1 MDYFT
6 YITDYL
12 APLLVLF
19 DGHPWLKGGAV
30 IVVTF
35 IFASVVSWIIFKL
48 LKIASKKTKSQIDDR
63 LVSIV
68 RIPIYYSLLITGFT
82 TGTRLMPFGEEVS
95 GYIGNGFQSF
105 GIFIWTIAI
114 IRISK
119 IIMNQLAWGKG
130 YRFRL
135 IRPQTLPLFDNLGK
149 LLIIAL
155 ALYITFEVWGIDMTA
170 WLASAGVIG
179 IAIGF
184 AAKDTLANL
193 FSGVFILAD
202 TPYKIGDY
210 IVLDGNQRGK
220 VTHIGIRSTR
230 ILTRDDVEITI
241 PNAIMGNS
249 KITNQSGGPHPKFRI
264 RLKIGVAYGS
274 DIDKVRE
281 LLVDIA
287 INEPLITQSPSPR
300 VRFRHFGASSL
311 DLELMGWI
319 EDPELRGRTL
329 DKLNTTVYK
338 RFNQENIEI
347 PYSKQDLYIK
357 ELPRS

>member
-1 MDYFT
+1 MDYVTEIVT
-6 YITDYL
+6 YL
-12 APLLVLF
+12 SPLLQLLN
-19 DGHPWLKGGAV
+19 GHPWLKGGTV
-30 IVVTF
+30 ILITF
-35 IFASVVSWIIFKL
+35 ILASVISWIIFGL
-48 LKIASKKTKSQIDDR
+48 LKIASKKTKNRLDDR
-63 LVSIV
+63 LLSIIRV
-68 RIPIYYSLLITGFT
+68 PIYYSLLMTGFMA
-82 TGTRLMPFGEEVS
+82 GIRFMPIS
-95 GYIGNGFQSF
+95 TKLSMSISNGFQIL
-105 GIFIWTIAI
+105 GILIWTIAL

-119 IIMNQLAWGKG
+119 IIMHQLAWGKNH
-130 YRFRL
+130 RFRL
-135 IRPQTLPLFDNLGK
+135 IRPQTLPLFDNLIK

-155 ALYITFEVWGIDMTA
+155 ALYITFQVWGIDMTA

-210 IVLDGNQRGK
+210 IVLEGEQRGK

-230 ILTRDDVEITI
+230 LLTRDDVEITI

-264 RLKIGVAYGS
+264 RVKIGVAYGS
-274 DIDKVRE
+274 DIDQVRE
-281 LLVDIA
+281 ILIEIA
-287 INEPLITQSPSPR
+287 KTEPLITQHPTPR
-300 VRFRHFGASSL
+300 VRFRTFGASSL

-319 EDPELRGRTL
+319 EDPELRGRTI
-329 DKLNTTVYK
+329 DKLNSSIYK

-347 PYSKQDLYIK
+347 PYAKQDIYIK
-357 ELPRS
+357 ELPK

>member
-6 YITDYL
+6 NIASYL
-12 APLLVLF
+12 TSLLQLLG
-19 DGHPWLKGGAV
+19 DQPWLKGG
-30 IVVTF
+30 IVMLVTF
-35 IFASVVSWIIFKL
+35 IFASVVSWIIFKI
-48 LKIASKKTKSQIDDR
+48 LKIAAKKTKNRLDDR
-63 LVSIV
+63 LLSIARV
-68 RIPIYYSLLITGFT
+68 PIYYSLLITGFT
-82 TGTRLMPFGEEVS
+82 AGVNMMPITS
-95 GYIGNGFQSF
+95 KLSTNIGNGFQTL
-105 GIFIWTIAI
+105 GILIWTVAL

-119 IIMNQLAWGKG
+119 IIMHQLAWGKNH
-130 YRFRL
+130 RFRL
-135 IRPQTLPLFDNLGK
+135 IQPQTLPLFDNLIK
-149 LLIIAL
+149 LLIIAFS
-155 ALYITFEVWGIDMTA
+155 LYITFQIWGIDMTA

-210 IVLDGNQRGK
+210 IVLDGDQRGK

-230 ILTRDDVEITI
+230 MLTRDDVEITV

-264 RLKIGVAYGS
+264 RVKIGVAYGS
-274 DIDKVRE
+274 DIDQVRE
-281 LLVDIA
+281 ILIEIA
-287 INEPLITQSPSPR
+287 KTEPLITKYPTPR
-300 VRFRHFGASSL
+300 VRFRTFGASSL

-329 DKLNTTVYK
+329 DKLNTTIYK

-357 ELPRS
+357 ELPQ